1 MATITPALARWNAL
15 PSAEAERELLTCCA
29 SPTWAR
35 AMVAGRPYPD
45 LEAFRAASDAVFEGL
60 TWSDIVDALSAHP
73 RIGERL
79 AQAGR
84 EADWSRAEQAG
95 MGDAD
100 DALRAEIAAANQA
113 YEQRFGHV
121 FLICATGRS
130 AEQMLA
136 AARQRL
142 NNDLDTERRV
152 VRDELR
158 AITRLRLAKLVDA

>member
-1 MATITPALARWNAL
+1 
-15 PSAEAERELLTCCA
+15 
-29 SPTWAR
+29 
-35 AMVAGRPYPD
+35 
-45 LEAFRAASDAVFEGL
+45 
-60 TWSDIVDALSAHP
+60 VDALSAHP

-158 AITRLRLAKLVDA
+158 AITRLRLA